1 MKIILKNTKSS
12 SQQKQLILTISMFS
26 TQKKTTKADNFDT
39 SVLAVGS
46 LTQRNNGEETL

>member
-12 SQQKQLILTISMFS
+12 SQQKQLTLTISMFS